1 VVAGLI
7 GDSRPPGPVRLG
19 SFVLRDALGRGGMG
33 EVWRADHEAQGI
45 EVAIK
50 VLAYERARRPSS
62 VGAFRSE
69 VRAVA
74 ALSHPAVVHV
84 FDHGRVE
91 EDAARRSG
99 GQLAEGSPWLAMELA
114 SAGSLV
120 PWADGRRGPVSWLEE
135 RALLLRIL
143 DGLAHAHARSL
154 LHLDIKPANVLLC
167 GPRDSR
173 PGLKLT
179 DFGLARR
186 FENEPG
192 SSFESDGVIAGTP
205 LYMAPEQL
213 ESRPRE
219 FGPWTDLY
227 SLGCLA
233 FHLATGAPP
242 FPGDDLL
249 AIAYAHLQGRRQE
262 LFPRI
267 PHPPGFEDWLDRLIA
282 RDPARRFQ
290 RAADAAWALT
300 LLPEPEEGE
309 AAAITDSIS
318 VLDPETLILE
328 FGAATELPASQQR
341 TARNARGET
350 SGAFAPVVVPTGPS
364 DAPPMPADWRSP
376 EQPASPPHLL
386 GAGTGLF
393 GLRAVPVVDRTAERD
408 LLWSALGQVAAA
420 GQPRWILLEG
430 AAGCGKSH
438 LAQWLCQQAEE
449 LGAARVLRAVHNPV
463 PGPGDGLG
471 PMLARHLR
479 CDGLEAGRL
488 LSRLHGALGHLGEQM
503 QRSLPALA
511 ELMVPGRQPV
521 HRFERPEERFVVARD
536 LLALLAVDRP
546 VVVWLD
552 DLQWGLEAAT
562 FADWLCSS
570 ALPRSTPVLILGT
583 VRSEAL
589 PEREAERRVLDEAR
603 RSDRVDVVPVGPL
616 AETDWPDLVQS
627 LLGLEP
633 RLAHQV
639 AARAGG
645 NPLFA
650 VQLVGD
656 LVERGLVEPSS
667 RGYRLVE
674 GTQLR
679 LPPELGAVWGD
690 RVDRVLADRS
700 EAEVVAVELAAVL
713 GQDVD
718 GAEWRALCARAGGEP
733 ADDLLD
739 RLLSARLAVCGAG
752 GPRQG
757 WSFVHGMLREAIE
770 ARATAA
776 GRAARWHLLT
786 AEMLE
791 AAGGDAPGRLGRH
804 LLEGGACDAAATALL
819 EAARSARQVA
829 DFRRSVALLGLW
841 ERAMEELGADDEDP
855 RWFEG
860 MHLRIGVERSLADFA
875 SSLRWAERAAAAAE
889 IRRASE
895 DQARALV
902 EEARTH
908 INMGEYDVAERLL
921 DRAGGLFGEAPGHA
935 AGRASACRVRGLVHL
950 SRGRL
955 EEARAVFG
963 RAVELFTEE
972 GDVRQAGYCL
982 VAVAQSYKQ
991 AGRLGASLATLE
1003 EAHALFARVGY
1014 RLGLG
1019 ECANGLGELHR
1030 LRGALPEAE
1039 RAYAEALDLWEAVG
1053 SIDVPVVRAN
1063 LGLVQSARGDFV
1075 AARRSFEDARR
1086 TFAADG
1092 RTDLEAALCVIGLPP
1107 LAASGRWGEFERS
1120 LVRGRALLDET
1131 RFIYVDVAR
1140 EAERA
1145 GDLAER
1151 RGEATLALA
1160 AREVSL
1166 EQWEGLSRR
1175 EDADR
1180 VRSKLHR
1187 RP

>member
-1 VVAGLI
+1 MVAGLT
-7 GDSRPPGPVRLG
+7 DPHPSGPVRLG
-19 SFVLRDALGRGGMG
+19 PFLLRDALGRGGMG
-33 EVWRADHEAQGI
+33 EVWRADHQDHGH

-50 VLAYERARRPSS
+50 VLAYERVRRSRN
-62 VGAFRSE
+62 VAAFRSE

-84 FDHGRVE
+84 FDHGRVGE
-91 EDAARRSG
+91 EAARRSAG
-99 GQLAEGSPWLAMELA
+99 RLAAGSPWLAMELA
-114 SAGSLV
+114 SGGSLA
-120 PWADGRRGPVSWLEE
+120 PWASGGRGPVSWPEE

-143 DGLAHAHARSL
+143 DGLAHAHARGL

-186 FENEPG
+186 YENEPG
-192 SSFESDGVIAGTP
+192 SSFDSDAVIAGTP

-242 FPGDDLL
+242 FSGDDLL
-249 AIAYAHLQGRRQE
+249 AIAYAHLQGERQE
-262 LFPRI
+262 FFPRLA
-267 PHPPGFEDWLDRLIA
+267 HPVGFEDWLDRLVA

-309 AAAITDSIS
+309 AGAITDSIE
-318 VLDPETLILE
+318 VLEPDTLGVD
-328 FGAATELPASQQR
+328 FGQVTKLPSSQER
-341 TARNARGET
+341 TARTARGES
-350 SGAFAPVVVPTGPS
+350 SGAFAPVLVPAGPS
-364 DAPPMPADWRSP
+364 AAPPMPADWRSA
-376 EQPASPPHLL
+376 EERPPPPQLA

-393 GLRAVPVVDRTAERD
+393 GLRAVPVVDRADERD

-420 GQPRWILLEG
+420 GQPRWVLLEG
-430 AAGCGKSH
+430 PAGCGKSH
-438 LAQWLCQQAEE
+438 LARWLCERAEE

-479 CDGLEAGRL
+479 CDGLDTDRL
-488 LSRLHGALGHLGEQM
+488 MARLEGALGYLGEQM
-503 QRSLPALA
+503 ERSLPPLA
-511 ELMVPGRQPV
+511 ELMAPGRQPV
-521 HRFERPEERFVVARD
+521 HRFERPEERFVVVRD

-570 ALPRSTPVLILGT
+570 VLPGSTPVLILGT
-583 VRSEAL
+583 VRAEAL

-603 RSDRVDVVPVGPL
+603 RSDRVDVVSVGPL
-616 AETDWPDLVQS
+616 DERHWPDLVQS

-633 RLAHQV
+633 RLSHQV

-656 LVERGLVEPSS
+656 LVERELVEASV
-667 RGYRLVE
+667 RGYRLTE
-674 GTQLR
+674 GTELR

-690 RVDRVLADRS
+690 RVDRVLAGRS
-700 EAEVVAVELAAVL
+700 EAETLSVELAAVL
-713 GQDVD
+713 GQDID
-718 GAEWRALCARAGGEP
+718 AQEWRALCARAGAEP
-733 ADDLLD
+733 GDELLD
-739 RLLSARLAVCGAG
+739 LLLSARLAVCGAA
-752 GPRQG
+752 GPGAG

-770 ARATAA
+770 ARASQA
-776 GRAARWHLLT
+776 GRAARWHRLA

-791 AAGGDAPGRLGRH
+791 AAGGAAPGRLGRH
-804 LLEGGACDAAATALL
+804 LLEGGSCDAAANALL

-829 DFRRSVALLGLW
+829 DFRGAVALLGLW
-841 ERAMEELGADDEDP
+841 ERAMLGLEVSDEDP

-860 MHLRIGVERSLADFA
+860 MHLRIGVERSLADFP
-875 SSLRWAERAAAAAE
+875 SSLRWAARAASAAE
-889 IRRASE
+889 IREAPGDR
-895 DQARALV
+895 ARALV
-902 EEARTH
+902 EAARTH
-908 INMGEYDVAERLL
+908 INMGEYDVAQDLL
-921 DRAGGLFGEAPGHA
+921 DRASGLFA
-935 AGRASACRVRGLVHL
+935 AAATDVLGQASACRVQGLVHL
-950 SRGRL
+950 SQGQL
-955 EEARAVFG
+955 QQAREVFG
-963 RAVELFTEE
+963 RAVELFTRA

-1003 EAHALFARVGY
+1003 EAHGLFAGVGY

-1039 RAYAEALDLWEAVG
+1039 RAYAEALALWEAVG

-1063 LGLVQSARGDFV
+1063 LGLVQSARGDFN

-1086 TFAADG
+1086 SFAADG
-1092 RTDLEAALCVIGLPP
+1092 RTDLEAALCIIGLPP
-1107 LAASGRWGEFERS
+1107 LAAGGRWGDLERS
-1120 LVRGRALLDET
+1120 LDRGRTLLART
-1131 RFIYVDVAR
+1131 GFVYVDVAR

-1151 RGEATLALA
+1151 RGEAALA
-1160 AREVSL
+1160 AGAREVAL
-1166 EQWEGLSRR
+1166 EQWEGLSRG

-1180 VRSKLHR
+1180 VRARLHR
-1187 RP
+1187 G